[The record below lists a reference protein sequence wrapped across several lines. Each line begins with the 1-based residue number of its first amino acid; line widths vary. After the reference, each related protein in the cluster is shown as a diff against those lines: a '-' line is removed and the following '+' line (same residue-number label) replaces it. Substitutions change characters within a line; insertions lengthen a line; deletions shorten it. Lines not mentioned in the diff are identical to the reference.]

1 MSKAEKEA
9 VKKMKSSA
17 YRSMLMGKLG
27 MTKSTPEKK
36 GDLLRWGTPDKGEK
50 WLNLNA
56 LIYLGI
62 ELPCGTKYKNQKEPT
77 VCRPKKKI
85 SSQTPT
91 PLAKDLTKKQIE
103 KAIEIKKQGKR
114 IDWSKL

>member
-1 MSKAEKEA
+1 MSKEKH
-9 VKKMKSSA
+9 SA
-17 YRSMLMGKLG
+17 YRSMKLSSEGK
-27 MTKSTPEKK
+27 TKPTTKDNK
-36 GDLLRWGTPDKGEK
+36 GALQRWSDEK

-56 LIYLGI
+56 LIYLGQ
-62 ELPCGTKYKNQKEPT
+62 ELPCGTKYKGQKEPT

-85 SSQTPT
+85 NSKTPA

>member
-1 MSKAEKEA
+1 MSKEKH
-9 VKKMKSSA
+9 SA
-17 YRSMLMGKLG
+17 YRSMKLASEGK
-27 MTKSTPEKK
+27 TKPVSKSNR
-36 GDLLRWGTPDKGEK
+36 GALQRWSDEK
-50 WLNLNA
+50 WLNLNS
-56 LIYLGI
+56 LLYLGI
-62 ELPCGTKYKNQKEPT
+62 ELPCGTKYKGQKEPT

>member
-1 MSKAEKEA
+1 MSKEKH
-9 VKKMKSSA
+9 SA
-17 YRSMLMGKLG
+17 YRSMKLG
-27 MTKSTPEKK
+27 AEGKTKPTTKENK
-36 GDLLRWGTPDKGEK
+36 GALQRWTDEK

-56 LIYLGI
+56 LIYLGK
-62 ELPCGTKYKNQKEPT
+62 ELPCGTKYKGQKEPT

-85 SSQTPT
+85 SGKTPT
-91 PLAKDLTKKQIE
+91 PLAKDLSKKQIE

>member
-1 MSKAEKEA
+1 MSKEKH
-9 VKKMKSSA
+9 SA
-17 YRSMLMGKLG
+17 YRSMKLASEGKSKP
-27 MTKSTPEKK
+27 TNKDNK
-36 GDLLRWGTPDKGEK
+36 GALLRWSKEE

-56 LIYLGI
+56 LKDIGK
-62 ELPCGTKYKNQKEPT
+62 ELPCGTKYKGQKEPT

-103 KAIEIKKQGKR
+103 KSIEIKKKGGR
-114 IDWSKL
+114 IIWAEL

>member
-1 MSKAEKEA
+1 MSKSEKEA
-9 VKKMKSSA
+9 VKKMKPSA
-17 YRSMLMGKLG
+17 YKSMLMGKLG
-27 MTKSTPEKK
+27 MTKSTPKK
-36 GDLLRWGTPDKGEK
+36 KQDLLRWGSPTKGEQ

-56 LIYLGI
+56 LIYLGK
-62 ELPCGTKYKNQKEPT
+62 ELPCGQKYKGQKEPT

-85 SSQTPT
+85 SSETPSL
-91 PLAKDLTKKQIE
+91 LAKDFTKKQIE

>member
-1 MSKAEKEA
+1 MSKEKH
-9 VKKMKSSA
+9 SA
-17 YRSMLMGKLG
+17 YRSMKLG
-27 MTKSTPEKK
+27 AEGKTKPTNKDNE
-36 GDLLRWGTPDKGEK
+36 GALQRWTDEK

-56 LIYLGI
+56 LIYLGK
-62 ELPCGTKYKNQKEPT
+62 ELPCGTKYKGQKEPT

-85 SSQTPT
+85 SEKTPT

-103 KAIEIKKQGKR
+103 KAIEIKKKGKR

>member
-1 MSKAEKEA
+1 MSKEKH
-9 VKKMKSSA
+9 SA
-17 YRSMLMGKLG
+17 YRSMKLASEGK
-27 MTKSTPEKK
+27 TKPTNKDNK
-36 GDLLRWGTPDKGEK
+36 GALQRWSDEK

-56 LIYLGI
+56 LIYLGQ
-62 ELPCGTKYKNQKEPT
+62 ELPCGTKYKGQKEPT

>member
-1 MSKAEKEA
+1 MSKEKH
-9 VKKMKSSA
+9 SA
-17 YRSMLMGKLG
+17 YRSMKLASEGK
-27 MTKSTPEKK
+27 TKPTTKDNK
-36 GDLLRWGTPDKGEK
+36 GALQRWSDEK

-62 ELPCGTKYKNQKEPT
+62 ELPCGTKYEGQTTPT

-85 SSQTPT
+85 SSKTPT
-91 PLAKDLTKKQIE
+91 PLAKDLTKMQIE

-114 IDWSKL
+114 VDWSKL

>member
-1 MSKAEKEA
+1 MSKEKH
-9 VKKMKSSA
+9 SA
-17 YRSMLMGKLG
+17 YRSMKLASEGK
-27 MTKSTPEKK
+27 TKPTTKDNK
-36 GDLLRWGTPDKGEK
+36 GALQRWSDEK

-62 ELPCGTKYKNQKEPT
+62 ELPCGTKYEGQTTPT

-85 SSQTPT
+85 SSKTPT

-114 IDWSKL
+114 VDWSKL

>member
-1 MSKAEKEA
+1 MSKEKH
-9 VKKMKSSA
+9 SA
-17 YRSMLMGKLG
+17 YRSMKLASEGK
-27 MTKSTPEKK
+27 TKPTNKSNK
-36 GDLLRWGTPDKGEK
+36 GALQRWSNEE

-56 LIYLGI
+56 LLYLGM
-62 ELPCGTKYKNQKEPT
+62 ELPCGTKYKGQKEPT

-85 SSQTPT
+85 SEKTPT
-91 PLAKDLTKKQIE
+91 PLAKDLTKTQIE

>member
-1 MSKAEKEA
+1 MSKKEKH
-9 VKKMKSSA
+9 SA
-17 YRSMLMGKLG
+17 YRSMKLASEGK
-27 MTKSTPEKK
+27 TKPTNKDNK
-36 GDLLRWGTPDKGEK
+36 GALQRWSDEK

-56 LIYLGI
+56 LIYLGQ

-85 SSQTPT
+85 SSKTPT

>member
-1 MSKAEKEA
+1 MSKEKH
-9 VKKMKSSA
+9 SD
-17 YRSMLMGKLG
+17 YRSMKLASDGK
-27 MTKSTPEKK
+27 TKPTTKDNK
-36 GDLLRWGTPDKGEK
+36 GALQRWSDEK

-62 ELPCGTKYKNQKEPT
+62 ELPCGTKYEGQTTPT

-85 SSQTPT
+85 SSKTPT
-91 PLAKDLTKKQIE
+91 PLAKDLTKMQIE

-114 IDWSKL
+114 VDWSKL

>member
-1 MSKAEKEA
+1 MSKEKH
-9 VKKMKSSA
+9 SA
-17 YRSMLMGKLG
+17 YRSMKLASEGK
-27 MTKSTPEKK
+27 TKPVSKSNR
-36 GDLLRWGTPDKGEK
+36 GALQRWSDEK

-56 LIYLGI
+56 LIYLGK
-62 ELPCGTKYKNQKEPT
+62 ELPCGTKYKGQKEPT

-85 SSQTPT
+85 SEKTPT

>member
-1 MSKAEKEA
+1 MSKEKH
-9 VKKMKSSA
+9 SA
-17 YRSMLMGKLG
+17 YRSMKLASEGK
-27 MTKSTPEKK
+27 TKPTTKDNK
-36 GDLLRWGTPDKGEK
+36 GALQRWSDEK

-62 ELPCGTKYKNQKEPT
+62 ELPCGTKYKGQTTPT

-91 PLAKDLTKKQIE
+91 PLAKELTKKQIE